1 MDKQQ
6 DGAGWARMGGILCAV
21 GCIVP
26 AVLWG
31 QTVTEAW
38 PGDGVF
44 TAATVAD
51 FGEAGVPFVLGSG
64 LLNYTGATA
73 TLEKGLTFTVPDG
86 LPATVRIEDPAATLT
101 VAGPVRQTAGAFI
114 KDGPGTLALAAPGD
128 NNLGVSRAHEDQDS
142 YDLVWDEATGTVGDK
157 GYAVFTVNDG
167 RVVMGAPGQT
177 NALDGVC
184 WIGSRTQKSTR
195 LDIVGGTV
203 DHQRNWFCI
212 SRGAGRTDNDVTSSL
227 YVSGGAVVNLAGICL
242 NNANGVS
249 GYYGRS
255 LLDIENA
262 RLTVKNEVFVG
273 EGVGEARIRVG
284 PGATL
289 TAGRQNPA
297 TDTQGFQI
305 GRSGTVK
312 AEVVVDGGTLAFPVG
327 FVRTGNSLVV
337 TNGGTLKTDDT
348 LLHAARNGYA
358 NGSVVLDGATLAPCT
373 ANRAPTD
380 WFRLSSSRLGIGA
393 DGATLDAPLYACLGI
408 PPTNLA
414 AGASI
419 VKTGAGVLTLAPSAV
434 DVTAQ
439 TGTLRMSVAPGGWTG
454 GLTGVLACAPGAALE
469 VSGDGV
475 LGAMDVRADAATFE
489 AFGLERLRS
498 WACNRNA
505 RWRADGTVSVTEAM
519 RADSGSTA
527 VLDAPVRVDRS
538 FELAFDTFLYFTSAR
553 PADGWSLFFQKAGS
567 GACGGGNTGYSGVAD
582 SFGVTVDVYNER
594 VQFGEN
600 GVYTQTNSTRG
611 VLTTH
616 GAWAARRR
624 CRLVYDAAAGRVT
637 FSIRTPD
644 GVEAAWDYAVDLASV
659 VGADAAYLTL
669 GGGTGGSNAAFC
681 FSNIRFEER
690 DGAVDLVRVGGTK
703 TLGAGETFSA
713 RLRPNA
719 NLAGFLMNRLAYA
732 DGAVVD
738 VADDGAVAVPAP
750 LTTADPALWTLS
762 GGAYWRDDGSLATSR
777 LLDGKKMSGVALSVA
792 RYPVGGNWEA
802 SFTYDLGAHDHAPAD
817 AVELSFLD
825 ASARGLILQWRYYED
840 VTVVEGGVTNK
851 YNTRKT
857 QLKLTRRNVYDK
869 EQSVT
874 DCTPID
880 FAQNGPAQ
888 VSLAYDAT
896 AKTLAVSMAQRDGA
910 DVRDVVFTDVDM
922 AALLATNATAQVRFR
937 GIVGG
942 YYTEN
947 VVKDF
952 TFRSDADD
960 ARRARAAVP
969 GFFGF
974 ERMAG
979 SGTLVK
985 TGAGDLGLVDD
996 ANAGV
1001 ALRLAGG
1008 GLRLRRE
1015 PFEDVALHTASGWT
1029 FSHPSGRYIYPNG
1042 LQIGELT
1049 ESFHRSTAQTRHRVC
1064 VAGDW
1069 RCTFS
1074 LWVNATPIPAD
1085 AVSFFLHNDPRG
1097 NECVGGSTG
1106 HAGFG
1111 GIANSVAVGWYF
1123 YPKNDAQRE
1132 TVMVARNG
1140 GTLGSAQKH
1149 TPLALPGQTT
1159 AVALTYRAAEK
1170 TLTSVLTQGATSVTN
1185 TFTNVDVAGSVKDD
1199 LAWLG
1204 FGVGCGGYRATPRI
1218 TDFRFARLDA
1228 PEASPTSRYLASV
1241 EVAADAV
1248 VRLDTAKEA
1257 GVFRLAE
1264 AVALVDGVTLAAAS
1278 LEAPATLAMGTLTLG
1293 TGSVLKGDAATTLR
1307 PDTLAG
1313 ALDTLTLD
1321 GATLV
1326 LPEAQVAARGFRH
1339 TDLVLTNGA
1348 RVAVPP
1354 GRVASFAHV
1363 FVDGRKLKGGA
1374 YPSAT
1379 TPWVAS
1385 GHVAVG
1391 DGTLLFLR

>member
-1 MDKQQ
+1 MDRRQ
-6 DGAGWARMGGILCAV
+6 GGFGWARMGGILCAA

-26 AVLWG
+26 AALWG
-31 QTVTEAW
+31 QTDTDPW

-64 LLNYTGATA
+64 LLKYTGPTA

-86 LPATVRIEDPAATLT
+86 LPATLRVVDPEATLT
-101 VAGPVRQTAGAFI
+101 LAGTVRQTAGAFI
-114 KDGPGTLALAAPGD
+114 KDGPGTLVLAAPGN
-128 NNLGVSRAHEDQDS
+128 NNLGVSRAYENKDG

-177 NALDGVC
+177 NALAGIC
-184 WIGSRTQKSTR
+184 WVGSRTQKSTR
-195 LDIVGGTV
+195 LDILGGV
-203 DHQRNWFCI
+203 VKHANNWFCI

-227 YVSGGAVVNLAGICL
+227 SISGGADVALAQLCL
-242 NNANGVS
+242 NNGNGVS

-255 LLDIENA
+255 RLDVENA
-262 RLTVKNEVFVG
+262 SLTVNGDVYVG
-273 EGVGEARIRVG
+273 EGAGEARIRVG

-289 TAGRQNPA
+289 TA
-297 TDTQGFQI
+297 TQTSQENAARGFQI
-305 GRSGTVK
+305 GRNGAVK

-327 FVRTGNSLVV
+327 YVRTGNSLVV

-348 LLHAARNGYA
+348 LLHAATNDYA
-358 NGSVVLDGATLAPCT
+358 NGSVVLDGATLAPCKE
-373 ANRAPTD
+373 NRAPTD
-380 WFRLSSSRLGIGA
+380 WFRLSSGRFGVGA
-393 DGATLDAPLYACLGI
+393 GGVTLDAPRYAHLGLQ
-408 PPTNLA
+408 PTNLA
-414 AGASI
+414 AGAAI
-419 VKTGAGVLTLAPSAV
+419 AKTGAGVLTLAPSAV

-439 TGTLRMSVAPGGWTG
+439 AGVLRMSVAPNGWG
-454 GLTGVLACAPGAALE
+454 DGLTGTLACAPGAALE

-498 WACNRNA
+498 WACNRYA
-505 RWRADGTVSVTEAM
+505 RWRADGTVSATEA
-519 RADSGSTA
+519 ANGDGGSTA

-538 FELAFDTFLYFTSAR
+538 FELAFDTFLYTTSAQ
-553 PADGWSLFFQKAGS
+553 PADGWTLFFQKAGT
-567 GACGGGNTGYSGVAD
+567 GACGGGNTGYLGVAD
-582 SFGVTVDVYNER
+582 SFGVTVDVYKEQVR
-594 VQFGEN
+594 FGEN
-600 GVYTQTNSTRG
+600 GAYTQTHPTRG

-624 CRLVYDAAAGRVT
+624 CRLAYDAAAGRVT

-644 GVEAAWDYAVDLASV
+644 GAEAAWDYAVDLASA
-659 VGADAAYLTL
+659 VGADAAYLTF
-669 GGGTGGSNAAFC
+669 GGGTGGSNAAFS

-690 DGAVDLVRVGGTK
+690 GGAADLVRVGGAK
-703 TLGAGETFSA
+703 TLGAGETFAA

-738 VADDGAVAVPAP
+738 VADDGSVSTPAP

-762 GGAYWRDDGSLATSR
+762 GGAYWRADGSLATSR
-777 LLDGKKMSGVALSVA
+777 LLDGKKVRGAALSVA

-802 SFTYDLGAHDHAPAD
+802 SFTYDLGAHDNSPAD
-817 AVELSFLD
+817 AIELAFLD
-825 ASARGLILQWRYYED
+825 ASSRGLVLAWRYYED
-840 VTVVEGGVTNK
+840 VVEVNGSVTNR

-857 QLKLTRRNVYDK
+857 QVKLYRRGSYDK
-869 EQSVT
+869 EQSVA

-880 FAQNGPAQ
+880 FVRNGPAQ
-888 VSLAYDAT
+888 VSLAYDDA
-896 AKTLAVSMAQRDGA
+896 AKTLAVSMSQRDGA
-910 DVRDVVFTDVDM
+910 DVKDVVFTDVDM
-922 AALLATNATAQVRFR
+922 AALLATNTTAQIRFQ
-937 GIVGG
+937 GVVGG
-942 YYTEN
+942 YYAEN
-947 VVKDF
+947 VVKGF
-952 TFRSDADD
+952 AFRSDADD
-960 ARRARAAVP
+960 ARRARAALP

-996 ANAGV
+996 ANADV

-1015 PFEDVALHTASGWT
+1015 PFEDAVLRTASGWT
-1029 FSHPSGRYIYPNG
+1029 FSHPSGRYIHPNG
-1042 LQIGELT
+1042 LQIGMLKEDP
-1049 ESFHRSTAQTRHRVC
+1049 HRSTAQTRHRVC

-1074 LWVNATPIPAD
+1074 LWVNATPLPAD

-1097 NECVGGSTG
+1097 NACVGGTTG
-1106 HAGFG
+1106 SAGFD
-1111 GIANSVAVGWYF
+1111 GIKNSVAVGWYF
-1123 YPKNDAQRE
+1123 YPNNATRRE

-1140 GTLGSAQKH
+1140 GNLGDAQKH

-1159 AVALTYRAAEK
+1159 AVELTYRAAEK

-1185 TFTNVDVAGSVKDD
+1185 TFADVDVAGSVKGD

-1204 FGVGCGGYRATPRI
+1204 FGVGCGGCQATPRI
-1218 TDFRFARLDA
+1218 TDFRFTRLDA
-1228 PEASPTSRYLASV
+1228 PEAAPASRYLASV
-1241 EVAADAV
+1241 EVAADAA

-1257 GVFRLAE
+1257 GTFRLAD
-1264 AVALVDGVTLAAAS
+1264 AVALADGVTLAASS

-1293 TGSVLKGDAATTLR
+1293 AGSVLKGDAATTVR
-1307 PDTLAG
+1307 PDALAG
-1313 ALDTLTLD
+1313 ALDTLALD

-1326 LPEAQVAARGFRH
+1326 LPEALVAARGLRK
-1339 TDLVLTNGA
+1339 TDLVLSNGA
-1348 RVAVPP
+1348 RVAVPQ
-1354 GRVASFAHV
+1354 GRVVSFAHV
-1363 FVDGRKLKGGA
+1363 FVDGEKLKDGA

-1379 TPWVAS
+1379 APWVAS
-1385 GHVAVG
+1385 GQVVIG
-1391 DGTLLFLR
+1391 SGTLLLLR

>member
-1 MDKQQ
+1 MDKRQ
-6 DGAGWARMGGILCAV
+6 DGSGWARMGGILCAV

-26 AVLWG
+26 AALWG

-64 LLNYTGATA
+64 LLNYTGPTA

-86 LPATVRIEDPAATLT
+86 LPATVRVVDPEATLT

-114 KDGPGTLALAAPGD
+114 KDGPGTLALTAPGD
-128 NNLGVSRAHEDQDS
+128 NNLGVSRAHEDKDG
-142 YDLVWDEATGTVGDK
+142 YDLVWDETTGTVGDT

-184 WIGSRTQKSTR
+184 WVGSRTQKSTR

-203 DHQRNWFCI
+203 NQQRNWFCI
-212 SRGAGRTDNDVTSSL
+212 SRGAGLADNDVTSSL
-227 YVSGGAVVNLAGICL
+227 YISGGADVNLAQICL

-262 RLTVKNEVFVG
+262 SLTVSSEVFVG
-273 EGVGEARIRVG
+273 EGAGEARVRVG

-289 TAGRQNPA
+289 TAKRQKPA
-297 TDTQGFQI
+297 TATQGFQI
-305 GRSGTVK
+305 GRGGAAK

-327 FVRTGNSLVV
+327 YVRTGNSLVV

-348 LLHAARNGYA
+348 LPHAVTNNYA
-358 NGSVVLDGATLAPCT
+358 NGRVVLDGATLAPCT

-380 WFRLSSSRLGIGA
+380 WFRLSSGQFGVGA
-393 DGATLDAPLYACLGI
+393 GGVTLDAPLYAHLGI
-408 PPTNLA
+408 QPTNLA

-419 VKTGAGVLTLAPSAV
+419 AKTGAGVLTLAPSAV

-439 TGTLRMSVAPGGWTG
+439 TGILRMSVAPNGWTDH
-454 GLTGVLACAPGAALE
+454 LTGTLACAPGAALE

-475 LGAMDVRADAATFE
+475 LGAMDVRTDAATFE

-505 RWRADGTVSVTEAM
+505 RWRTDGTVTVTEAANGD
-519 RADSGSTA
+519 RGSTA

-538 FELAFDTFLYFTSAR
+538 FELAFDTFLYTTSAR
-553 PADGWSLFFQKAGS
+553 PADGWTLFFQKAGT
-567 GACGGGNTGYSGVAD
+567 GTYGGGNTGYSGVAD

-611 VLTTH
+611 VLKTH
-616 GAWAARRR
+616 GAWADRRR
-624 CRLVYDAAAGRVT
+624 CRLAYDAAAGRVT

-644 GVEAAWDYAVDLASV
+644 GAEAAWDYAVDLASA
-659 VGADAAYLTL
+659 VGADTAYLTL

-690 DGAVDLVRVGGTK
+690 GGAVDLVRVGGAK
-703 TLGAGETFSA
+703 TLGAGETFTA

-719 NLAGFLMNRLAYA
+719 NLSGFLMNRLAYA

-738 VADDGAVAVPAP
+738 VADDGAVAPPAP

-777 LLDGKKMSGVALSVA
+777 LLDGTKMNGTALSVA

-802 SFTYDLGAHDHAPAD
+802 SFTYDLGAHDNSPAD

-840 VTVVEGGVTNK
+840 ITVVDGSVTNK

-857 QLKLTRRNVYDK
+857 QVKLTRRGEYDK

-874 DCTPID
+874 DCTPVD
-880 FAQNGPAQ
+880 FAKNGPAQ

-896 AKTLAVSMAQRDGA
+896 AKTLAVSMSQRDGA
-910 DVRDVVFTDVDM
+910 DVKDVVFTDIDM
-922 AALLATNATAQVRFR
+922 AELLATNTTAQIRFR

-942 YYTEN
+942 LYTEN
-947 VVKDF
+947 VVKGF

-960 ARRARAAVP
+960 ARRACAAVP

-996 ANAGV
+996 ANADV
-1001 ALRLAGG
+1001 VLRLAGG

-1015 PFEDVALHTASGWT
+1015 PFEDAVLRTASGWT

-1042 LQIGELT
+1042 LQIGELK
-1049 ESFHRSTAQTRHRVC
+1049 ESAHCSTAQTRHRVC

-1074 LWVNATPIPAD
+1074 LWVNDTPTPAD

-1106 HAGFG
+1106 NAGFY
-1111 GIANSVAVGWYF
+1111 GIRNSVAVGWYF
-1123 YPKNDAQRE
+1123 YPGNATLRE

-1140 GTLGSAQKH
+1140 GALGGAQKH

-1159 AVALTYRAAEK
+1159 AVELTYRAAEK
-1170 TLTSVLTQGATSVTN
+1170 TLTSVMTQGATSVTN
-1185 TFTNVDVAGSVKDD
+1185 TFTDVDVAGSVKDD

-1204 FGVGCGGYRATPRI
+1204 FGVGCGGSQATPRI

-1228 PEASPTSRYLASV
+1228 PEAAPASRYLASV
-1241 EVAADAV
+1241 EVAADAA

-1257 GVFRLAE
+1257 GTFRLAD
-1264 AVALVDGVTLAAAS
+1264 AVALADGVTLAAAS
-1278 LEAPATLAMGTLTLG
+1278 LEAPATLTMGTLELG
-1293 TGSVLKGDAATTLR
+1293 AGSVLKGDAATMVR
-1307 PDTLAG
+1307 PDALAG
-1313 ALDTLTLD
+1313 ALDTLALD

-1326 LPEAQVAARGFRH
+1326 LPEALVAARGLRH
-1339 TDLVLTNGA
+1339 TDLVLANGA
-1348 RVAVPP
+1348 RISVPS
-1354 GRVASFAHV
+1354 GRVVSFAHV
-1363 FVDGRKLKGGA
+1363 FVDGEKLKDGA

-1385 GHVAVG
+1385 GQVVIG
-1391 DGTLLFLR
+1391 GGTLLLLR